1 MSLSLSLSSWAYG
14 VSGGSFCSISLIGFL
29 GTIVDFIATAIEN
42 IIYVFGLMAKGT
54 VVMGIAASFV
64 PDVLKVVFVAV
75 VSYSV
80 IINVLNKGG

>member
-1 MSLSLSLSSWAYG
+1 MFEYFDTLIR
-14 VSGGSFCSISLIGFL
+14 SFGIL
-29 GTIVDFIATAIEN
+29 VDSIATAVEK

-64 PDVLKVVFVAV
+64 PDVLKAVFVAV

>member
-1 MSLSLSLSSWAYG
+1 MFNFLDT
-14 VSGGSFCSISLIGFL
+14 LIGFL

-80 IINVLNKGG
+80 IINVLNKGGGFVRQFCPH

>member
-1 MSLSLSLSSWAYG
+1 MFEYFDTLIR
-14 VSGGSFCSISLIGFL
+14 SFGIL
-29 GTIVDFIATAIEN
+29 VDSIATAVEK